1 MPSAQ
6 LKSKKVLIM
15 TENIAAEIAPDAPD
29 ATSPASELNI
39 VVLAGG
45 ISHERDVSLRSGRRV
60 ADALSAAGHRVT
72 VLDPDATLLDALVAH
87 NPDVIWPALH
97 GASGEDGA
105 LLSLL
110 EATGI
115 PFVGSRGDF
124 AALAW
129 SKPTAKTLVA
139 RAGYSTPLSITL
151 AKETFRDLGAAN
163 VLTRVIDALGT
174 DLVVK
179 PSVGGSAQGVSI
191 VSDANALPRAVVEA
205 YTYSDVVLIEQR
217 VQGVELAVGV
227 IDTGSGAEALP
238 AVEIQASSGVYS
250 FDARYNAGETT
261 FFSPARI
268 TPDAAARVA
277 AEAIAIHELLG
288 LSHVSRIDFILD
300 ADGTPW
306 FLEANVLPGLTE
318 TSLLPQ
324 AIEASGRELSAV
336 YGALA
341 AAARQ

>member
-1 MPSAQ
+1 
-6 LKSKKVLIM
+6 M
-15 TENIAAEIAPDAPD
+15 TENIAAENTPAASDAAATVAPLD
-29 ATSPASELNI
+29 I

-60 ADALSAAGHRVT
+60 ADALTGAGHRVT
-72 VLDPDATLLDALVAH
+72 VLDPDAGLLDALAAH
-87 NPDVIWPALH
+87 KPDVVWPALH

-110 EATGI
+110 EAAGLS
-115 PFVGSRGDF
+115 FVGSRGDD

-139 RAGYSTPLSITL
+139 RAGIATPASITL

-163 VLTRVIDALGT
+163 VLSRVIERLGT

-179 PSVGGSAQGVSI
+179 PSAGGSAQGVSI
-191 VSDANALPRAVVEA
+191 VSEAAELPRAVVEA
-205 YTYSDVVLIEQR
+205 YTYSDVALIEQR
-217 VQGVELAVGV
+217 VSGVELAVGV
-227 IDTGSGAEALP
+227 IDTGDGPEALP

-261 FFSPARI
+261 FFAPARI
-268 TPDAAARVA
+268 SEEA
-277 AEAIAIHELLG
+277 AELVAETAVAVHELLG
-288 LSHVSRIDFILD
+288 LRHVSRIDFILD
-300 ADGTPW
+300 ADGTLW

-324 AIEASGRELSAV
+324 AIEASGQELGAV

-341 AAARQ
+341 AAARH

>member
-1 MPSAQ
+1 
-6 LKSKKVLIM
+6 M
-15 TENIAAEIAPDAPD
+15 TENIAAETTPGSADDASE
-29 ATSPASELNI
+29 ATSLDI

-60 ADALSAAGHRVT
+60 ADALTGAGHRVT
-72 VLDPDATLLDALVAH
+72 ILDPDATLLDAIAQH
-87 NPDVIWPALH
+87 NPDVVWPALH

-110 EATGI
+110 EAAGVA
-115 PFVGSRGDF
+115 FVGSRGDD

-139 RAGYSTPLSITL
+139 RAGIATPASITL

-163 VLTRVIDALGT
+163 VLRRVIDKLGV

-179 PSVGGSAQGVSI
+179 PSVGGSAQGVSL
-191 VSDANALPRAVVEA
+191 VEDAAQLPRAVVEA
-205 YTYSDVVLIEQR
+205 YTYSDVALIEQR
-217 VQGVELAVGV
+217 IHGVELAVGV
-227 IDTGSGAEALP
+227 IDTGAGAEALP

-261 FFSPARI
+261 FFAPARI
-268 TPDAAARVA
+268 SSDAAALVA
-277 AEAIAIHELLG
+277 ETAVAVHNLLG
-288 LSHVSRIDFILD
+288 LRHVSRIDFILD
-300 ADGTPW
+300 AAGTPW

-324 AIEASGRELSAV
+324 AIEASGRSLGAV

-341 AAARQ
+341 ATARS